1 MHIVWFIVKYK
12 TSQASY
18 KATDPTPCSTV
29 DQFYPNCVSFEWSDV
44 DPSSQRTTILCLI
57 ELAIDDEFRSAH
69 RYQTKCTGFWMVILK
84 RRPRPTA
91 LLYWYNI
98 MRTQPPHV
106 QQYNV
111 MYSTK
116 DTHSLPKL
124 HDIVGIWLGGFL
136 LRSRIPKS
144 MLLATKVSTTDPS
157 IANVIKTT
165 KQAYSVST
173 FMFTV

>member
-1 MHIVWFIVKYK
+1 M
-12 TSQASY
+12 
-18 KATDPTPCSTV
+18 
-29 DQFYPNCVSFEWSDV
+29 SFEWSDV

-69 RYQTKCTGFWMVILK
+69 RYQTKCTNFWMVILK
-84 RRPRPTA
+84 RRPRPTT
-91 LLYWYNI
+91 LLYWYNDYYYAYAASPC
-98 MRTQPPHV
+98 TVV
-106 QQYNV
+106 QCDVFNKG
-111 MYSTK
+111 YSY
-116 DTHSLPKL
+116 SLPKL
-124 HDIVGIWLGGFL
+124 HDIVGVWLGGFL